1 MGSHHELAKQSASRA
16 HAVRHRQPFLVQGLR
31 QRTRLSRARYRG
43 AGGKARASE
52 ALDDSVRS
60 CEVARPIRV
69 SVTRRENAP
78 CEESWLCPTEAAGA
92 HGRGGAQTASGLF
105 SHLQS
110 CMNARSGTV
119 PLRTAPNN
127 AERTETSGRL

>member
-1 MGSHHELAKQSASRA
+1 MMVESDGIAPRTGEAERLARTCCI
-16 HAVRHRQPFLVQGLR
+16 RHRQPFLVQGLR

-69 SVTRRENAP
+69 SVTRREMRP
-78 CEESWLCPTEAAGA
+78 VRRAGCVPRRRRA
-92 HGRGGAQTASGLF
+92 HTDGVGRRLHRGC
-105 SHLQS
+105 SHTCS
-110 CMNARSGTV
+110 RA
-119 PLRTAPNN
+119 
-127 AERTETSGRL
+127 